1 MEQKYLDEVW
11 SLLSFISEAPTQ
23 FHAVDASEALLR
35 SNSFVELSL
44 AEPFSLL
51 PGGKYYVTKNRS
63 SILAFRVPTEPIRG
77 CMISAA
83 HTDSPTFR
91 LKPDFEMKSA
101 AYLRLSTERYGGMIL
116 SSWLDRPLSVAGR
129 VVLRDRDGGSFSS
142 ATVSIDR
149 DLLII
154 PNVAIHFNRKI
165 NEGYAYSP
173 ATDMLP
179 LAGTASDAG
188 MLRRALAETLGVDEQ
203 RIVSADLSLYDRTG
217 GAILGLDSEFFA
229 SPRIDNLECSY
240 ATLRGFLSSEPAE
253 GILTVYASFDNE
265 EVGSMTKQGADSP
278 ILFDLLSR
286 IARSLGCELSELLHS
301 TFLVSADNA
310 HALHP
315 NHPELSDA
323 SHAPVMNGGVV
334 MKHNAS
340 QRYTTDAV
348 SDAIFAE
355 ICRRAD
361 VPVQRF
367 ANRSDMPGGST
378 LGSVANSHLPVN
390 TVDIGLAQLAMHSA
404 YETAGVLDL
413 SYMISAMKC
422 FFSSG
427 ILASDDREWKLVSSD
442 VQY

>member
-1 MEQKYLDEVW
+1 MEQKYLDEAW
-11 SLLSFISEAPTQ
+11 SLLSYISASPTQ
-23 FHAVDASEALLR
+23 FHAVDASEELLK
-35 SNSFVELSL
+35 SEGFSELSL
-44 AEPFSLL
+44 SEPLSLV

-63 SILAFRVPTEPIRG
+63 SILAFRVPSAPLRG

-91 LKPDFEMKSA
+91 LKPDFELKTA
-101 AYLRLSTERYGGMIL
+101 GYLRISTERYGGMIL

-129 VVLRDRDGGSFSS
+129 VMVRDGESFS
-142 ATVSIDR
+142 ARTVSIDR

-165 NEGYAYSP
+165 NEGYAYNP
-173 ATDMLP
+173 ASDMLP
-179 LAGTASDAG
+179 LAGAAGDAG
-188 MLRRALAETLGVDEQ
+188 KLRQELAEVLGVSETS
-203 RIVSADLSLYDRTG
+203 IVSADLALYDRTG
-217 GAILGLDSEFFA
+217 GAILGLDSEFFS

-240 ATLRGFLSSEPAE
+240 ATLRGFLSAEPAD

-286 IARSLGCELSELLHS
+286 VASALGRNLTELLPS

-310 HALHP
+310 HAIHP

-323 SHAPVMNGGVV
+323 AHAPTLNGGVV
-334 MKHNAS
+334 IKHNCT

-348 SDAIFAE
+348 SDAIFSA
-355 ICRRAD
+355 ICERAG
-361 VPVQRF
+361 VPTQHF
-367 ANRSDMPGGST
+367 ANRSDMPGGGT
-378 LGSVANSHLPVN
+378 LGSIANSHLPVN
-390 TVDIGLAQLAMHSA
+390 SVDIGLAQLAMHSA

-413 SYMISAMKC
+413 SHMISAMKAY
-422 FFSSG
+422 FSSG
-427 ILASDDREWKLVSSD
+427 ILSFRDGAWQLL
-442 VQY
+442 